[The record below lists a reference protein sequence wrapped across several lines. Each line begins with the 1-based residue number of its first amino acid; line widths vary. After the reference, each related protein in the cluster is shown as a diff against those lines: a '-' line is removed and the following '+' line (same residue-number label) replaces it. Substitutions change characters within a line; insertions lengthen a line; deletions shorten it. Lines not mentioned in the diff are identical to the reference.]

1 MGAVGGSGLGA
12 RDSGCGCVGFCG
24 PFRATKATN
33 RKQAAFKRNAT
44 KDATSHA
51 CASERGKRAGD
62 GRSMPSAWRVA
73 PPDCASGPRP
83 GDAATSA
90 PCAPRGSGDERTA
103 WARRVVAA
111 VTANAAHAV
120 EVKQTEAL
128 AQRIVRTWA
137 GMRCRNGL
145 IVEFND
151 VQLDVLSAAMR
162 CNSKAC
168 RFYMV
173 KYLSK
178 DTTDITASASVL
190 ADSRRSI
197 EPHPSKAEDAGEA
210 ERTGKHFVQRVLN
223 SPAQRPPKAATGRAP
238 GAALPRAAA
247 AGGAAA

>member
-1 MGAVGGSGLGA
+1 
-12 RDSGCGCVGFCG
+12 
-24 PFRATKATN
+24 
-33 RKQAAFKRNAT
+33 
-44 KDATSHA
+44 
-51 CASERGKRAGD
+51 
-62 GRSMPSAWRVA
+62 MPSAWRVA

-151 VQLDVLSAAMR
+151 VLSAAMR
-162 CNSKAC
+162 CNSKASAAMRCNLKAC